1 MVSLLVLA
9 ACGGDDDDG
18 GGTNVSTGLPKTSKL
33 SSLDAGDAKQLCT
46 SLASSFNGV
55 LSDSDKKRITCTVL
69 ALPLS
74 ITQVNGKI
82 AGDVPKCQQLVQKCM
97 SGDKISEEDP
107 AIDLDQKFISEDSCD
122 EKQATES
129 LASCDASVSEFE
141 SCASAMLT
149 TFSAQYD
156 IFDCKSLSD
165 PEKLMMDA
173 TGGGLEI
180 ESLPECKA
188 LNSKCP
194 DLDFGGGN
202 DDSSD
207 PSDFDDSEQP

>member
-18 GGTNVSTGLPKTSKL
+18 GGSTVSTGLPKTAKL
-33 SSLDAGDAKQLCT
+33 SSLNAGDAKQLCT
-46 SLASSFNGV
+46 SLASSFNG
-55 LSDSDKKRITCTVL
+55 LLTDSDKKRITCTVL

-97 SGDKISEEDP
+97 SGEKISDEEA
-107 AIDLDQKFISEDSCD
+107 AIDVDQEFISEDSCE
-122 EKQATES
+122 EKQATEA

-180 ESLPECKA
+180 EEQPACEA
-188 LNSKCP
+188 LNTKCP
-194 DLDFGGGN
+194 DLDFGGG

-207 PSDFDDSEQP
+207 SSDFDDSEQP